1 MSRGRPAGKG
11 AEKRRG
17 RASPPASGGEAD
29 WTPAERRLLA
39 SLDTPEKV
47 QFFLNRLAY
56 DPAPG
61 TASPR
66 RVLRERKANC
76 FEGALLAAA
85 VFRHHGRPPLLVDM
99 RSWNDDDHVLA
110 VFRHNGAWGCVA
122 KSNYTVLRFREP
134 VYRTIRELMMSFF
147 DIFFNAIGQKTLR
160 QYSVPFDLGRFESRG
175 WMTTPDDISWIGD
188 ALDRA
193 RHYRV
198 LTPAQIR
205 GLHRADPVLVKA
217 GLLGADPSGLFKPK

>member
-1 MSRGRPAGKG
+1 MSLGRPAGKG
-11 AEKRRG
+11 TEKRRG

-47 QFFLNRLAY
+47 QLFLNRLAY

-85 VFRHHGRPPLLVDM
+85 AFRHHGRPPLLVDM

-110 VFRHNGAWGCVA
+110 VFRHNGAWGA
-122 KSNYTVLRFREP
+122 ASPNRIT
-134 VYRTIRELMMSFF
+134 
-147 DIFFNAIGQKTLR
+147 
-160 QYSVPFDLGRFESRG
+160 PFSAFGSPSTGR
-175 WMTTPDDISWIGD
+175 
-188 ALDRA
+188 
-193 RHYRV
+193 
-198 LTPAQIR
+198 
-205 GLHRADPVLVKA
+205 
-217 GLLGADPSGLFKPK
+217 SGS

>member
-1 MSRGRPAGKG
+1 MTANLRKNI
-11 AEKRRG
+11 
-17 RASPPASGGEAD
+17 
-29 WTPAERRLLA
+29 WTPAERAVFQKLN
-39 SLDTPEKV
+39 SPEKI
-47 QFFLNRLAY
+47 QAFLNRLAY
-56 DPAPG
+56 DPRLG

-76 FEGALLAAA
+76 FEGAMFGAAA
-85 VFRHHGRPPLLVDM
+85 LRFHGRPPLLVDM

-147 DIFFNAIGQKTLR
+147 DVFFNPIGQKTLR
-160 QYSVPFDLGRFESRG
+160 QYSVPFDLRRFDARD
-175 WMTTPDDISWIGD
+175 WMTTENDVSWIGD

-193 RHYRV
+193 RHYDVMTRAQV
-198 LTPAQIR
+198 RDLHLTDSA
-205 GLHRADPVLVKA
+205 LVKA
-217 GLLGADPSGLFKPK
+217 GLLGSNPAGLFKPK